1 MLPARCSLP
10 IPFCLSLTPS
20 RNGGNGFIFSR
31 APHHTFF
38 PALNSNPTFP
48 ASGSIPCFLA
58 RAYGKLAH
66 VFAIWLVRSCGF
78 IAIVL
83 FDVLVSTFQ
92 ICLNTP
98 YCLHF
103 LSENK
108 EGKTP
113 MDIAKGTGHAE
124 AIELVSRRGFVLA
137 SGHKL

>member
-31 APHHTFF
+31 APHHNFF
-38 PALNSNPTFP
+38 PALNSNP
-48 ASGSIPCFLA
+48 CFLA
-58 RAYGKLAH
+58 RAHGKLAH
-66 VFAIWLVRSCGF
+66 VFAICLVRSCGF

>member
-1 MLPARCSLP
+1 MLSTNSFLSVFDTRWQRWQRLHLFARS
-10 IPFCLSLTPS
+10 TP
-20 RNGGNGFIFSR
+20 
-31 APHHTFF
+31 HFF
-38 PALNSNPTFP
+38 PALNSNP
-48 ASGSIPCFLA
+48 CFLA
-58 RAYGKLAH
+58 RAHGKLAH

-92 ICLNTP
+92 IYLNAP

-103 LSENK
+103 LAENK

-124 AIELVSRRGFVLA
+124 SIELVSWRGFLLA
-137 SGHKL
+137 SGHKM